1 MGDIDLRPALAA
13 IASPTLV
20 VVGALDV
27 TTPPALAREL
37 AAGIRGA
44 ALVEIPACAH
54 CPPIEKPAELL
65 AALRRVEIKD
75 APRGPVKIDE
85 YGNPT
90 QNIYIRKVEK

>member
-37 AAGIRGA
+37 AAGIHGA

-65 AALRRVEIKD
+65 AALEPFLD
-75 APRGPVKIDE
+75 APVPR
-85 YGNPT
+85 
-90 QNIYIRKVEK
+90 

>member
-1 MGDIDLRPALAA
+1 LGDIDLRPARAA

-27 TTPPALAREL
+27 TTPPALVREL

-65 AALRRVEIKD
+65 AALESFLD
-75 APRGPVKIDE
+75 APVPR
-85 YGNPT
+85 
-90 QNIYIRKVEK
+90 